1 MILAIDVGNTN
12 MVFGCIDSGKVVTT
26 ARTRTDTGATWAEYA
41 ITMEDIFE
49 LFGIDRADFDGA
61 IISSVAPQVT
71 EALAPAVEKLI
82 GTAPLIVDSKMNT
95 GMKISVDDPS
105 SVAGDLL
112 TGGAGALACYGA
124 PCIIVDLGTATTVT
138 VVNENSEFIGG
149 AIAPGVRLSLNA
161 LSSGTSLLPAI
172 SLTAPDKAISANTVD
187 CMRSGLVI
195 GTACMIDGMIDRF
208 NKELGYECKVV
219 ATGGLAPT
227 IIKYCS
233 HEIIC
238 DENLLMNGLWA
249 IYQKNK

>member
-208 NKELGYECKVV
+208 NKELGYECRVV
-219 ATGGLAPT
+219 ATGGLAST